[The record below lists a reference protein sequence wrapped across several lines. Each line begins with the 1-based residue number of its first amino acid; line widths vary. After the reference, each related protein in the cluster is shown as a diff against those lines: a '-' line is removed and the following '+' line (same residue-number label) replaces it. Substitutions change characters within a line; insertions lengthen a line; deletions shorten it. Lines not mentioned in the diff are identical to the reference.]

1 MGTWYASALPVST
14 LTPPGRTADASLI
27 NWRVVRWTSVAS
39 FVLVA
44 GVVSAVLLRDY
55 RAQAAQRRSHA
66 MALAQVQSPWE
77 ANRTHGEK
85 SSEAATVDAET
96 KVAQTAASPM
106 VIYLPVPGNAEP
118 PAPPASELP
127 PSEQTIGDG
136 AVPFDNLGTQVS
148 FAPSPADAARQ
159 ALKERKLLFTVHLA
173 GNFED
178 CKFT

>member
-1 MGTWYASALPVST
+1 
-14 LTPPGRTADASLI
+14 
-27 NWRVVRWTSVAS
+27 
-39 FVLVA
+39 
-44 GVVSAVLLRDY
+44 
-55 RAQAAQRRSHA
+55 
-66 MALAQVQSPWE
+66 MALAAQAQSPWE
-77 ANRTHGEK
+77 VNRTPGEK
-85 SSEAATVDAET
+85 SGEAAAMAAET
-96 KVAQTAASPM
+96 NGAQTAASPM
-106 VIYLPVPGNAEP
+106 VIYLPVPGAAEP
-118 PAPPASELP
+118 SAPPASELP

>member
-14 LTPPGRTADASLI
+14 LTPTGRTFDASLV

-44 GVVSAVLLRDY
+44 GVVSALLLRDY
-55 RAQAAQRRSHA
+55 RAQAAQRTSRA
-66 MALAQVQSPWE
+66 MALAAQMQSPAE
-77 ANRTHGEK
+77 VSRTPGEK
-85 SSEAATVDAET
+85 AVVDAET
-96 KVAQTAASPM
+96 KGAQTAASPM
-106 VIYLPVPGNAEP
+106 VIYLPVPGAAEP
-118 PAPPASELP
+118 PPQPASELP
-127 PSEQTIGDG
+127 LSEQTIGDG

>member
-1 MGTWYASALPVST
+1 
-14 LTPPGRTADASLI
+14 
-27 NWRVVRWTSVAS
+27 
-39 FVLVA
+39 VLVA
-44 GVVSAVLLRDY
+44 GVVSAILLRDCQ
-55 RAQAAQRRSHA
+55 AQAAQRRSRA
-66 MALAQVQSPWE
+66 MALAASMQSPTE
-77 ANRTHGEK
+77 VNRSPGEK
-85 SSEAATVDAET
+85 FGEAAAVNAEA
-96 KVAQTAASPM
+96 KGDGSPM
-106 VIYLPVPGNAEP
+106 IVYLPVPGAPEP